1 MSLQSLS
8 ATLPL
13 RHNFNFIHSHKQYSP
28 LIFPEETHPI
38 QFEKALPLTPSSSSD
53 YNQEEEEDV
62 RSWPDEVF
70 SPHTPATIYSS
81 VETSSA
87 GTPAMKSPL
96 TSLVEPQTAC
106 FTAFKKFNPLTLHQT
121 KPKTKKKFTPEFYKR
136 IEDYLDDL
144 GLNFT
149 MPSEHKDSSVDKSSI
164 RKFLLGKMASENVP
178 DTQET
183 SIGTESSEV
192 GSPSLKSNIGTSAL
206 ILRRSSLSHTSPT
219 ELEAARQAMIVKKS
233 IFHTIKID
241 DEIFEENESPY
252 LSRQCS
258 ALLAAQKS
266 PLKLSAMIKENKWE
280 DVFPDVQ
287 SALSRT
293 SSLYGNCL
301 QIKSPAKI
309 SPMIKSG
316 SFGRLPPINLFN
328 SQADLRS
335 SAAKS
340 VLDLS
345 TKHLK
350 YSQDMESSTKKNPPE
365 IASFAEMLSM
375 SSENSFCES
384 PDKDNEEH

>member
-13 RHNFNFIHSHKQYSP
+13 RHNFNFIIHHKQYSP
-28 LIFPEETHPI
+28 LVLPEEAYPVH
-38 QFEKALPLTPSSSSD
+38 FEKQLPSTPSSG
-53 YNQEEEEDV
+53 YNQEEEEDI

-81 VETSSA
+81 VEISSA
-87 GTPAMKSPL
+87 GTPAMKS
-96 TSLVEPQTAC
+96 SLLEPQTAC
-106 FTAFKKFNPLTLHQT
+106 FTGLKKFNLLTPNKT
-121 KPKTKKKFTPEFYKR
+121 AKPIKKFSPEFYKR
-136 IEDYLDDL
+136 VEDYLDEL

-149 MPSEHKDSSVDKSSI
+149 MPSEHRDSSVDKSSI
-164 RKFLLGKMASENVP
+164 RKFLSGRFASENVP
-178 DTQET
+178 DNQET

-192 GSPSLKSNIGTSAL
+192 GSPSLKTNIGTSAL

-233 IFHTIKID
+233 IFHTIKVD

-266 PLKLSAMIKENKWE
+266 PLKLSAMLMENKWE

-287 SALSRT
+287 SAVSRNS

-301 QIKSPAKI
+301 HIKSPAKI
-309 SPMIKSG
+309 SPMTKSG

-328 SQADLRS
+328 SQVDLRS

-340 VLDLS
+340 ALDLS
-345 TKHLK
+345 TKHMK
-350 YSQDMESSTKKNPPE
+350 FSQDMESSTKKNPPE
-365 IASFAEMLSM
+365 IASFAEMLLM
-375 SSENSFCES
+375 SSENSFDES
-384 PDKDNEEH
+384 PDKENELTN